1 MTIANVMMQEFLHES
16 EITKKL
22 LERVPEDK
30 LDWKP
35 HEKSMSLG
43 RLATHVAEIPEWTD
57 IVVNKDF
64 FDMAASD
71 YEPTVCKDRAELL
84 EKFETNVRKFKQV
97 MEGKDDASLMEHWQ
111 LRQGEHVAVDL
122 PKAVVLRSFVLS
134 HIIHP
139 RGQLSVYLREN
150 DVPLPGI
157 YGPSADEKV

>member
-1 MTIANVMMQEFLHES
+1 MTISNVMMQEFLHES
-16 EITKKL
+16 ETTKKL

-35 HEKSMSLG
+35 HEKSMSMG

-57 IVVNKDF
+57 MVVNNDF

-71 YEPTVCKDRAELL
+71 HKPVACKNRAEIL

-122 PKAVVLRSFVLS
+122 PKAAVLRSFVLS
-134 HIIHP
+134 HIIHH

-157 YGPSADEKV
+157 YGPSADEKG

>member
-1 MTIANVMMQEFLHES
+1 MTISDVMMQEFLHES

-22 LERVPEDK
+22 LDRVPEDK

-57 IVVNKDF
+57 VIVNNDF

-71 YEPTVCKDRAELL
+71 YKPTVCKNRTELL
-84 EKFETNVRKFKQV
+84 EVFEDRVRKFKQV
-97 MEGKDDASLMEHWQ
+97 MEGKDDASLMENWQ
-111 LRQGEHVAVDL
+111 LRQGEHVALEL
-122 PKAVVLRSFVLS
+122 PKAACLRSFILS
-134 HIIHP
+134 HIIHH

-157 YGPSADEKV
+157 YGPSADEKG